1 MSGTAVYILRL
12 WSLIGHATQPTAGRL
27 AHGMSAGRAMTP
39 GPGAGPGR
47 VSYRP
52 GPDFIPCEP
61 EAGL

>member
-1 MSGTAVYILRL
+1 MSRTVAYILCL
-12 WSLIGHATQPTAGRL
+12 WSLIGHGTQPAAGRL

-39 GPGAGPGR
+39 GSGAGPGR

-52 GPDFIPCEP
+52 GPDFLPCEP

>member
-1 MSGTAVYILRL
+1 MSRTVVYIVRL
-12 WSLIGHATQPTAGRL
+12 WSLIGHATQLAARRL
-27 AHGMSAGRAMTP
+27 AHEMSAGRAMTP

-47 VSYRP
+47 VSNRP